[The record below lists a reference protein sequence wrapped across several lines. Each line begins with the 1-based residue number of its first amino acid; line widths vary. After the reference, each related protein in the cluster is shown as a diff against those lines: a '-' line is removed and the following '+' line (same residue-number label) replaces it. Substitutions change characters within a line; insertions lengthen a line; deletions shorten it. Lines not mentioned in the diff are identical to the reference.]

1 MANIPKTSTNYAQ
14 FPVCSLFVLGLIWFV
29 PKALGI
35 VLADGIWHTT
45 VSQAGALAYH
55 GLMLGL
61 LVCH

>member
-1 MANIPKTSTNYAQ
+1 ML
-14 FPVCSLFVLGLIWFV
+14 VCSLSVLGLIWFV

-35 VLADGIWHTT
+35 VLAYGILYAT
-45 VSQAGALAYH
+45 VSQAGTLAYH